1 MKLRL
6 MTLAALFA
14 PALAL
19 AQQSA
24 PTPAAPPPF
33 PLTRPD
39 PMTAD
44 ECAVWNRE
52 RSFARSV
59 EAHDAKAFAEHLH
72 AGAVFIDGPGTEQ
85 QGPEQITKGWD
96 GIIKGEGPLL
106 RWYPGIAH
114 IGGEKDIA
122 LSHGYY
128 WVENP
133 AAPEDKRWAIGQ
145 FSSIWVRRDG
155 AWHVLFDGGGG
166 GGARP
171 SNAEEV
177 AKLKSMLPKECPSM
191 GALSSRPS
199 ATAASIG

>member
-1 MKLRL
+1 MFARTLVSL
-6 MTLAALFA
+6 AIALPTLASAQQPA
-14 PALAL
+14 PA
-19 AQQSA
+19 AQPAAGNAQPA
-24 PTPAAPPPF
+24 AAPAAPPPF
-33 PLTRPD
+33 PLTRPE

-59 EAHDAKAFAEHLH
+59 EAHDAKAFAEHVH
-72 AGAVFIDGPGTEQ
+72 PGAVFIDGPGTEQ
-85 QGPEQITKGWD
+85 KGPEAITKGWD

-128 WVENP
+128 WVENRE
-133 AAPEDKRWAIGQ
+133 APEDKRWAIGQ
-145 FSSIWVRRDG
+145 FSSIWVRRNG
-155 AWHVLFDGGGG
+155 EWHVLFDGGGG

-171 SNAEEV
+171 SNAAEV
-177 AKLKSMLPKECPSM
+177 AKLKSMLPKECPR
-191 GALSSRPS
+191 A
-199 ATAASIG
+199 